1 MREPAV
7 EWLHSTYCIR
17 LGFWRRKKVILHDLC
32 LRVAQGM
39 TLGLIGPNGAG
50 KTTVIMLGAGL
61 LKPDLGRVQVAGR
74 DAFDVASKR
83 GIGCLTE
90 RPYFYPRLTLLEWMH
105 MLVGLSGIGRTEGRR
120 AVEKQLDL
128 LGLRDQGPLQ
138 MGTLSKGQLQRAGL
152 AQALVHRPSLLF
164 LDEPMSGLDPCWRSR
179 LLEIML
185 ELKRAGRTIVF
196 SSHILSDVETICDE
210 VVLMDQGKLRWTG
223 DMSAIEKT
231 FRMFDIR
238 MEATRQEF
246 LSELRGKGVLVIHK
260 CRNTYHLRVQG
271 PLLDKILALAA
282 TRKIRLES
290 LNPVYAD
297 FDELLTRFGR
307 ENAGNSGWRV

>member
-7 EWLHSTYCIR
+7 EWLHATYCIR
-17 LGFWRRKKVILHDLC
+17 LGFWRRKKVIVHDLF

-50 KTTVIMLGAGL
+50 KTTAIMLGTGL

-74 DAFDVASKR
+74 DAVEAASKR

-90 RPYFYPRLTLLEWMH
+90 RPYFYPRLTLLEWMQ
-105 MLVGLSGIGRTEGRR
+105 MLVGLSGIGHSEGRH

-152 AQALVHRPSLLF
+152 AQALVHKPSLLF
-164 LDEPMSGLDPCWRSR
+164 LDEPMSGLDPCWRNR

-210 VVLMDQGKLRWTG
+210 VVLMDQGKLRWNG
-223 DMSAIEKT
+223 DMSAIEKGV
-231 FRMFDIR
+231 RVFDIR
-238 MEATRQEF
+238 MKAAGQAF
-246 LSELRGKGVLVIHK
+246 LSELPEKGVLVIHK
-260 CRNTYHLRVQG
+260 RGDNYHLRVQG
-271 PLLDKILALAA
+271 PWLDKILALA
-282 TRKIRLES
+282 TSRNIRLES

-297 FDELLTRFGR
+297 FNELLTRFGQ